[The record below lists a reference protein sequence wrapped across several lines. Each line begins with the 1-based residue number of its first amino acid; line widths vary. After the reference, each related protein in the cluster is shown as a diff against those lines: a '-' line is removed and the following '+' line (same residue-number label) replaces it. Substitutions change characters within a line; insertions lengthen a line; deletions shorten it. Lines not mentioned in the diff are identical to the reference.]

1 MGKTKK
7 IILISIIVIILLI
20 GGIFAY
26 TYFFTDMFLSKKD
39 RFTKYVSK
47 NTELVDMLNDKDVRK
62 YYQKQV
68 TDAHKNN
75 AEISLDFSEMEEDN
89 EQIKMLN
96 NIKLLFEGNIDIQ
109 NGYQD
114 QTITAKYSDT
124 EIISGTLVNTGDFL
138 GLKVNGILGKYIGLK
153 NENLQQFAKKLGIND
168 VSDIPNTIESN
179 NLKIENIVT
188 QDDVKT
194 LKNKYL
200 TAILECI
207 TDDMISEEKYDNGT
221 IYKLTITESKGKE
234 IADKVIGLLK
244 EDDIIINKVKQILT
258 DYAKKSN
265 EETEQIIS
273 QYKNTLEQA
282 QESLKQTTESSE
294 DTLDIKVYVS
304 KRKLAKT
311 EILFANEIK
320 ATITNN
326 TNKSNIELYEDNQKS
341 LGVNIEK
348 TKNENEVIYSISIL
362 NKDNEELFNIN
373 AKYTGVTSVSSVTS
387 QYKIKVSDEALVA
400 NNMLKKAQSSKSN
413 VNAAQE
419 IETIRL
425 AMMEL
430 ITKQQQDSYTSGTEF
445 VIDEKAIQEELNNMT
460 VTKNIDGTYKIVSNT
475 TGNTYNV
482 DSNGNVE
489 QDTTNIQSNEETTQE
504 QSKYFYINYNNTV
517 TFGEITK
524 LDLNDSNKYA
534 LNDKSIEEIEK
545 LFEQLGEK
553 ITASVTSKIT
563 PLMYSGN

>member
-47 NTELVDMLNDKDVRK
+47 NTELVDMLNDKDVKK

-89 EQIKMLN
+89 EQVKMLN
-96 NIKLLFEGNIDIQ
+96 NIKLLLEGNIDIQ

-124 EIISGTLVNTGDFL
+124 EIIGGTLVNTGDFL
-138 GLKVNGILGKYIGLK
+138 GIKVNGILGKYIGLK
-153 NENLQQFAKKLGIND
+153 NENLQQFAKKLGIDD

-179 NLKIENIVT
+179 NIKIENIVT

-200 TAILECI
+200 NAVLECI

-221 IYKLTITESKGKE
+221 IYKLTINESKGKE

-258 DYAKKSN
+258 DYAKKSS

-311 EILFANEIK
+311 EILFANEIQV
-320 ATITNN
+320 AITNN

-341 LGVNIEK
+341 SEINIEK
-348 TKNENEVIYSISIL
+348 TKNENEIIYSISIL
-362 NKDNEELFNIN
+362 NKDNEELLNIN
-373 AKYTGVTSVSSVTS
+373 AKYTGVTSASSVTS
-387 QYKIKVSDEALVA
+387 QYKIKVSDGALVA

-419 IETIRL
+419 IETIKL
-425 AMMEL
+425 TMSEL
-430 ITKQQQDSYTSGTEF
+430 LTKQQQDSYTSGTEF
-445 VIDEKAIQEELNNMT
+445 VIDETAIQEKLNNMT
-460 VTKNIDGTYKIVSNT
+460 VTKNIDGTYKVVSNT
-475 TGNTYNV
+475 TGNTYKV
-482 DSNGNVE
+482 YSNGNVE
-489 QDTTNIQSNEETTQE
+489 QDTTNTQPNEDTAQE

-545 LFEQLGEK
+545 LFKQLGEK
-553 ITASVTSKIT
+553 IATSVTNKIM
-563 PLMYSGN
+563 PLMYSEN

>member
-47 NTELVDMLNDKDVRK
+47 NAELVDMLNDKDIKK

-89 EQIKMLN
+89 EQVKMLN
-96 NIKLLFEGNIDIQ
+96 NIKLLLEGNIDIQ

-124 EIISGTLVNTGDFL
+124 EIIGGTLVNTGDFL
-138 GLKVNGILGKYIGLK
+138 GIKVNGILGKYIGLK
-153 NENLQQFAKKLGIND
+153 NENLQQFAKKLGIDD

-179 NLKIENIVT
+179 NIKIENIVT

-200 TAILECI
+200 NAVLECI

-258 DYAKKSN
+258 DYAKKSS

-311 EILFANEIK
+311 EILFANEIQ
-320 ATITNN
+320 AAIINN
-326 TNKSNIELYEDNQKS
+326 TNKFSIELYEDNQKS
-341 LGVNIEK
+341 TGINIEK

-362 NKDNEELFNIN
+362 NKDNEELLNIN
-373 AKYTGVTSVSSVTS
+373 AKYTGVTSASSVTS
-387 QYKIKVSDEALVA
+387 QYKIKVSDGALVA

-419 IETIRL
+419 IETIKL
-425 AMMEL
+425 TMSEL
-430 ITKQQQDSYTSGTEF
+430 LTKQQQDSYTSGTEF
-445 VIDEKAIQEELNNMT
+445 VIDETAIQEKLNNMT
-460 VTKNIDGTYKIVSNT
+460 VTKNIDGTYKVVSNT
-475 TGNTYNV
+475 TGNTYKV
-482 DSNGNVE
+482 YSNGNVE
-489 QDTTNIQSNEETTQE
+489 QDTTNTQPDEDTAQE

-553 ITASVTSKIT
+553 IATSVTNKIM